1 MRHHAARRTTF
12 WKRQRFVLLHLCLGL
27 VVLSSSLAQ
36 AQLTGVLEIP
46 GNGVTLSGIG
56 VISGWK
62 CEVEGDIT
70 IRLND
75 GDPIPATYGL
85 PRADTSGVC
94 VNDGNNGFFSYT
106 NWGNLGDGEHT
117 VVAYDNGEEF
127 GRSTFTVVTF
137 GTAFLTGA
145 QARVTVENFPSP
157 GETTVLEWNQS
168 TQHFETVEVDLLE
181 NPLASYDRAYWR
193 EVRRDIAAGTYAS
206 EDFLYASLPDLNAC
220 SAGALTQEAKA
231 RALEGMNQIR
241 ALHGL
246 ADVRYSSLYD
256 TSVQESA
263 LIQAVNGYPGHHPE
277 PSAKCYTEAGAEAS
291 QTSNLTGFTGGGYF
305 RDDDPVRDMISWT
318 NDARNRSTVAAA
330 GHRRW
335 LLNPFTIY
343 MSYGQVHG
351 YAAQKAFRFDRE
363 PDVLPLIEV
372 DYIAFPYETYPFTLM
387 SNDPPWSFSVV
398 EDKISKWGNQ
408 HPYFDSAIV
417 SVTRVSDGASLTVG
431 NLYTDTT
438 AYGLPNFLSWNVAD
452 WKFDTLYQIEIGN
465 VAMQR
470 GETRSFSY
478 QVYIDRE
485 GLL

>member
-1 MRHHAARRTTF
+1 MRHLTDQHGTFGKARRAF
-12 WKRQRFVLLHLCLGL
+12 LLRLWLGL
-27 VVLSSSLAQ
+27 IVLAPSLAH

-46 GNGVTLSGIG
+46 GNGVTVSGVG

-62 CEVEGDIT
+62 CEAEGDIT

-94 VNDGNNGFFSYT
+94 GNDGNNGFFSYT

-145 QARVTVENFPSP
+145 RARVTVENFPSP

-181 NPLASYDRAYWR
+181 DPLASYDRAYWR
-193 EVRRDIAAGTYAS
+193 EVERDIAAGTYAS
-206 EDFLYASLPDLNAC
+206 DDFLYVSLPDLDAC
-220 SAGALTQEAKA
+220 RAGTLTQEAKD

-263 LIQAVNGYPGHHPE
+263 LIQAANRYLTHFPE
-277 PSAKCYTEAGAEAS
+277 PGDRCYTEAGDEAS
-291 QTSNLTGFTGGGYF
+291 GTSNIYGGSG
-305 RDDDPVRDMISWT
+305 RPVDPVGHMIGWT
-318 NDARNRSTVAAA
+318 NDAFNAALESSVFRLT
-330 GHRRW
+330 H
-335 LLNPFTIY
+335 
-343 MSYGQVHG
+343 SQHG
-351 YAAQKAFRFDRE
+351 
-363 PDVLPLIEV
+363 
-372 DYIAFPYETYPFTLM
+372 
-387 SNDPPWSFSVV
+387 
-398 EDKISKWGNQ
+398 
-408 HPYFDSAIV
+408 
-417 SVTRVSDGASLTVG
+417 
-431 NLYTDTT
+431 
-438 AYGLPNFLSWNVAD
+438 
-452 WKFDTLYQIEIGN
+452 
-465 VAMQR
+465 
-470 GETRSFSY
+470 
-478 QVYIDRE
+478 
-485 GLL
+485 